1 MKQIK
6 EILIASVS
14 LFLLGFGICMAVSTF
29 FMYREGEQE
38 YETLREYV
46 KEEERKE
53 NESEVQAP
61 TPANKTTVDFQALK
75 KINSDIIAW
84 IRIPDTKIDYPV
96 VQGKDNAYYL
106 KHTFQKT
113 EHAAGSIFLDMDNEA
128 DFSNRK
134 SILYGHNMKDG
145 SMFGC
150 LDKYLD
156 RDYFEKYNEVF
167 LFTPEEKRTYHIIA
181 AYEHPAEHI
190 LTSYDF
196 STTEGIND
204 YLRQIPD
211 FVADSGGVIQDETE
225 ITPPLLTLSTC
236 TRNDKQK
243 RCLVQ
248 GILVECEK
256 KNQEE

>member
-84 IRIPDTKIDYPV
+84 IRVPDTKIDYPI
-96 VQGKDNAYYL
+96 VQGNNNAYYL
-106 KHTFQKT
+106 KHMFQKT
-113 EHAAGSIFLDMDNEA
+113 EHAAGSIFLDVDNEA
-128 DFSNRK
+128 DFSNRF
-134 SILYGHNMKDG
+134 IWNI
-145 SMFGC
+145 C
-150 LDKYLD
+150 LCICLRHGFYII
-156 RDYFEKYNEVF
+156 NVF
-167 LFTPEEKRTYHIIA
+167 YCFCRY
-181 AYEHPAEHI
+181 
-190 LTSYDF
+190 
-196 STTEGIND
+196 
-204 YLRQIPD
+204 
-211 FVADSGGVIQDETE
+211 
-225 ITPPLLTLSTC
+225 
-236 TRNDKQK
+236 
-243 RCLVQ
+243 
-248 GILVECEK
+248 
-256 KNQEE
+256 

>member
-145 SMFGC
+145 SMFHV
-150 LDKYLD
+150 LRNYQDIDFFQEHTDMEVYLPD
-156 RDYFEKYNEVF
+156 GRSLNY
-167 LFTPEEKRTYHIIA
+167 
-181 AYEHPAEHI
+181 
-190 LTSYDF
+190 
-196 STTEGIND
+196 
-204 YLRQIPD
+204 QITACEQVP
-211 FVADSGGVIQDETE
+211 ADSE
-225 ITPPLLTLSTC
+225 IYQIERGYAEDSNCLLYTSPSP
-236 TRNDKQK
+236 RD
-243 RCLVQ
+243 
-248 GILVECEK
+248 
-256 KNQEE
+256 